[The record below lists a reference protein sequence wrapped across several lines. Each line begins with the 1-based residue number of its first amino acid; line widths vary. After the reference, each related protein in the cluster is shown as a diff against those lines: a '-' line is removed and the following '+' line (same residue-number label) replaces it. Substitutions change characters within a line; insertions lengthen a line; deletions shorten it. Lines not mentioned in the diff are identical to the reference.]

1 MTSISTTQLP
11 HMTTAVAILER
22 AGWTIVGADLDLVR
36 ETLRLELRRDDMLV
50 TFDARHG
57 RATTTRERVRSQVV
71 VVGRRGDKCPV
82 ERLRTEFVGRQQH
95 EGIRSGL
102 RWLTSYIAENSVRA
116 LPVADVRR
124 AFAPI
129 LGGGR

>member
-1 MTSISTTQLP
+1 MTSLATTRPPQ
-11 HMTTAVAILER
+11 MIMAAAILER
-22 AGWTIVGADLDLVR
+22 AGWTLVNADLDTVR
-36 ETLRLELRRDDMLV
+36 ATLRMELRRDDLLV
-50 TFDARHG
+50 TFDARNGH
-57 RATTTRERVRSQVV
+57 ATTTRERVRSQRVV
-71 VVGRRGDKCPV
+71 IGRRGDRCPV
-82 ERLRTEFVGRQQH
+82 ERLRMEFVGRQRH

-102 RWLTSYIAENSVRA
+102 RWLTTYIAENSDRA